1 MVSTVGP
8 VPAMERLLAEF
19 PSGNSAVSLLTAAT
33 APPLSVTF
41 AVCLC
46 TTLLRRF
53 EGIERAQGFSSKAP
67 VFRPRRPAV
76 VQDAVIQSG
85 LTRLADGSYHHT
97 MKIYDF
103 PLAPNPRR
111 VRIFLAE
118 KSVQMVY
125 VHVDLLKGENRTVE
139 FIQKNPLAALPV
151 LEFDDGT
158 YLTESV
164 AICRYFESLYPQPP
178 LMGVDPQDSAF
189 VEMWTR
195 RMELEI
201 SQPIGNFLQHTHP
214 AFKDRTQQFPEFG
227 EARRDYGLKR
237 IEWLDSIL
245 AQRQFVAGDRY
256 TIADII
262 AQVAIDA
269 GLKLGGL
276 KLPDG
281 ARHVKHWHEA
291 VSSRPSA
298 KA

>member
-1 MVSTVGP
+1 
-8 VPAMERLLAEF
+8 
-19 PSGNSAVSLLTAAT
+19 
-33 APPLSVTF
+33 
-41 AVCLC
+41 
-46 TTLLRRF
+46 
-53 EGIERAQGFSSKAP
+53 
-67 VFRPRRPAV
+67 
-76 VQDAVIQSG
+76 
-85 LTRLADGSYHHT
+85 
-97 MKIYDF
+97 MKIYDS

-118 KSVQMVY
+118 KNVEMVY

-139 FIQKNPLAALPV
+139 FMQKNPLGALPV

-164 AICRYFESLYPQPP
+164 AICRYFEGMHPEPP
-178 LMGVDPQDSAF
+178 LMGVDPRDIAF
-189 VEMWTR
+189 VEMWNR

-201 SQPIGNFLQHTHP
+201 FHPIANFVQHTHP
-214 AFKDRTQQFPEFG
+214 MFKTRMKQIPEFA
-227 EARRDYGLKR
+227 EVRRDHGLKR
-237 IEWLDSIL
+237 VEWLDSIL

-256 TIADII
+256 TIADIT
-262 AQVAIDA
+262 AQVAIDV
-269 GLKLGGL
+269 GINLGGL

>member
-1 MVSTVGP
+1 
-8 VPAMERLLAEF
+8 
-19 PSGNSAVSLLTAAT
+19 
-33 APPLSVTF
+33 
-41 AVCLC
+41 
-46 TTLLRRF
+46 
-53 EGIERAQGFSSKAP
+53 
-67 VFRPRRPAV
+67 
-76 VQDAVIQSG
+76 
-85 LTRLADGSYHHT
+85 

-118 KSVQMVY
+118 KNVQMVY
-125 VHVDLLKGENRTVE
+125 VHVDLMKGEHLTAE
-139 FIQKNPLAALPV
+139 FLEKNPLGALPV

-164 AICRYFESLYPQPP
+164 AICRYFEGVYPEPP
-178 LMGVDPQDSAF
+178 LMGVDPRDIAF
-189 VEMWTR
+189 VEMWNR

-201 SQPIGNFLQHTHP
+201 FHAIANFAEHSHP
-214 AFKDRTQQFPEFG
+214 MFKDQIKQIPEFA
-227 EARRDYGLKR
+227 EMRRDHGLKR

-256 TIADII
+256 TIADIT

-269 GLKLGGL
+269 GLNFAGL

-281 ARHVKHWHEA
+281 VRHVKRWHEA